1 MDTLD
6 SRCLS
11 VSVCVLETNPLAAE
25 HLQRILSKER
35 MFAIRTLKSVASAT
49 QFLTQPEKSVFV
61 ISQAGIPASLP
72 ILLEEMERLFPGAGQ
87 VFVGELEFWKELQQ
101 LATRDRIGFVH
112 YASVLK
118 KLVPT
123 IRRIA
128 NRLPAGNPWA
138 SRVDL
143 QSNQP
148 ERTEVWQKMTKRE
161 AEILQLVQYRLS
173 NKEIAHIL
181 NVAEVTVKFHVSN
194 ILAKANVDSRRG
206 LLALVDQGPAA

>member
-1 MDTLD
+1 
-6 SRCLS
+6 
-11 VSVCVLETNPLAAE
+11 VCVLETNPLAAE

-35 MFAIRTLKSVASAT
+35 RFAIRTLKSVASAT

-72 ILLEEMERLFPGAGQ
+72 ILLEELERLFPGAGQ
-87 VFVGELEFWKELQQ
+87 VCVGELEFWKELQQ

-138 SRVDL
+138 SQVDL

>member
-1 MDTLD
+1 
-6 SRCLS
+6 
-11 VSVCVLETNPLAAE
+11 VCVLETNPLAAE

-35 MFAIRTLKSVASAT
+35 MFAIRTLKSVGSAT

-138 SRVDL
+138 SQVDL